1 MQGLTLTASNLA
13 GRDDY
18 ASFARGTY
26 DAAAGTFTYAADGA
40 DTALTYDTSNVT
52 ALYETIILVDYVT
65 ASTTTITIIG
75 SDSVI
80 TFA

>member
-1 MQGLTLTASNLA
+1 MQGLTLTAANLA

-26 DAAAGTFTYAADGA
+26 DAVAGTFTYAADGA

-52 ALYETIILVDYVT
+52 ALYETLILVDYVT
-65 ASTTTITIIG
+65 ASTMTITIIG

>member
-1 MQGLTLTASNLA
+1 V
-13 GRDDY
+13 
-18 ASFARGTY
+18 
-26 DAAAGTFTYAADGA
+26 AGTFTYAADGA

-65 ASTTTITIIG
+65 ASTMTITIIG